1 MNERIPAD
9 LGIDVNKAK
18 KIVQDLAKER
28 LSNSLV
34 QAVALLRQRNL
45 SGAVSKLDSRSHF
58 SLFFLINI
66 SNFLCHLKLSD
77 VKMILISISYPKV

>member
-1 MNERIPAD
+1 MNERIATD

-34 QAVALLRQRNL
+34 QAVALLQTEIYL
-45 SGAVSKLDSRSHF
+45 EW
-58 SLFFLINI
+58 
-66 SNFLCHLKLSD
+66 
-77 VKMILISISYPKV
+77 